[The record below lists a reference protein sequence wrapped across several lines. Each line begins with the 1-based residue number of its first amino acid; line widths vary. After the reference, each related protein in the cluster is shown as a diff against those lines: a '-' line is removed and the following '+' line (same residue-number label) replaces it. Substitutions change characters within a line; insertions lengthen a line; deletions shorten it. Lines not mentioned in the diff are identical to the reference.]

1 MNYSGL
7 LNTLVLY
14 NDHIMD
20 QSHYTI
26 DQSHHTIDQSHDIQS
41 MTGFVSNYNKVAR

>member
-1 MNYSGL
+1 MNYSACGL

-20 QSHYTI
+20 QSH
-26 DQSHHTIDQSHDIQS
+26 HTIDQSHDIQS
-41 MTGFVSNYNKVAR
+41 MARFVSIDNKVVR